1 MKFVR
6 GSLGWLSDTEA
17 SSKKQ
22 RNPPPKSTKRLRAPL
37 ALNRQEPW
45 PSRCDTANVSERHC
59 VETTES
65 DPGNTSV
72 HQPCHPRLTK
82 EKSIHR
88 LAPLDAEHFPN
99 FSASLH
105 HGPATPNLDKT
116 ILLSTH
122 IHTLPPPFLPNASI
136 GYPSVTTTQSQ
147 KKTPPDSTIRNK
159 EELCV
164 VRSPPQARN
173 FSLTRLTHK

>member
-1 MKFVR
+1 M
-6 GSLGWLSDTEA
+6 
-17 SSKKQ
+17 
-22 RNPPPKSTKRLRAPL
+22 
-37 ALNRQEPW
+37 NRQEPW

-82 EKSIHR
+82 EKSIRR

-99 FSASLH
+99 FIASLH

-122 IHTLPPPFLPNASI
+122 IHTLPPPPLLPNASI
-136 GYPSVTTTQSQ
+136 GYLSVTTTQSQ
-147 KKTPPDSTIRNK
+147 KKNTPRFNYSQQGRALRRSQPTRSAKLFLDLINPQVNK
-159 EELCV
+159 EAIGS
-164 VRSPPQARN
+164 R
-173 FSLTRLTHK
+173 RLRYQPKIEMRGICSVDRV